1 VPRNSAEEAFEAIAT
16 RVMKVAGVTAGTMF
30 GARALKIQDKVFAML
45 VKGDL
50 VVKLPRERV
59 EQMVS
64 SSSGRRFDPGH
75 GRLMREWVAIPLGL
89 KASWPRLVREAKDFV
104 GHGDERGRAD
114 VGAAR
119 RAVPANKR
127 TGRSPPQPAR
137 EP

>member
-1 VPRNSAEEAFEAIAT
+1 VPRNSADEAFEAIAA
-16 RVMKVAGVTAGTMF
+16 RLMKVAGVTAGPMF
-30 GARALKIQDKVFAML
+30 GARALKVQEKVFAMV

-64 SSSGRRFDPGH
+64 SSYGRRFDPGH

-104 GHGDERGRAD
+104 GQGDERGRPH
-114 VGAAR
+114 VGAR
-119 RAVPANKR
+119 RAVPASKR
-127 TGRSPPQPAR
+127 TGRSPPRPAR
-137 EP
+137 ES